1 MHHTITPAILYFG
14 TPVVIVS
21 TVNEDGSYNLAPI
34 SSIFWLGQRAV
45 IGISAFSKTTENI
58 IRTGECVLN
67 MPSAKEVEYVDRLA
81 LTTGSDPVPPGKR
94 AKGYRT
100 VKDKFAHAGLTPQTS
115 EKIAAPRV
123 KECPVQLEAVLQDRH
138 GLANYDQLAKGRI
151 MILEFLVQK
160 VHIEEALIMEGHP
173 NRIDPDK
180 WRPLI
185 MSFQQFYGLGPQ
197 LQPSLLASINEE
209 LYRA

>member
-1 MHHTITPAILYFG
+1 
-14 TPVVIVS
+14 VVIVS

-67 MPSAKEVEYVDRLA
+67 MPSANEVEYVDRLA
-81 LTTGSDPVPPGKR
+81 LTTGSDPVPPGKQ

-100 VKDKFAHAGLTPQTS
+100 VKDKFAHAGLHPQASFT
-115 EKIAAPRV
+115 ITAPRV
-123 KECPVQLEAVLQDRH
+123 KECPVQLEAILQDRH

-151 MILEFLVQK
+151 MILELLVQK
-160 VHIEEALIMEGHP
+160 VHIEEALIMEGYP
-173 NRIDPDK
+173 NRVDPGK